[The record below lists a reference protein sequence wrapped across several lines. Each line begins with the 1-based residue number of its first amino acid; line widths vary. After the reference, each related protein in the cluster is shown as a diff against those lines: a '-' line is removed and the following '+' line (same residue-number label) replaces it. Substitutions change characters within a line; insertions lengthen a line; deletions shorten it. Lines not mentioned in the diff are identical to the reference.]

1 MTERRIN
8 TLEIMLLL
16 YLIIQL
22 VGNMGILIINDQ
34 YYEQFQQ
41 KLLVKGEI
49 IEMDYYNITFPDF
62 RFNILPSENITNH
75 YYNLTIQDILSAS
88 IKYCSLEM
96 GFVVDY
102 EIEIGDVI
110 YIYKNAP
117 FIKIKN
123 K

>member
-1 MTERRIN
+1 
-8 TLEIMLLL
+8 MLLL

-117 FIKIKN
+117 FIEIKN